1 MKRTTPDG
9 SINSSVNDPPSA
21 RSMADTFLKTL
32 VLTKELVRLYNDDSN
47 KLIYLLGNRHTFEP
61 DVFNHLLTI
70 LQTRITCILRIE
82 PLINYY
88 TQFNDELSKY
98 SLASDSSGS
107 VDPNEFLNVS
117 PNRSIQFE
125 SNGSLLITT
134 STMDPI
140 IQSSV
145 IPLKVIET
153 VPPEN
158 PTTNISTPVQITPS
172 KDISKTTSK
181 DISKTTSKD
190 TSKATSKNSST
201 ISAKTNSKTNSK
213 ITSTT
218 TMTTT
223 STTTATTPSTA
234 NSTANSTI
242 PSFDQWLTQTEAPT
256 DNKSTEPPTVGFDIE
271 TERPPSPPP
280 RKPFKLESPEDGE
293 IVDSSKPTQFFKPT
307 IPNSFPCGHLFKLDP
322 SHESSVQSIMY
333 RSILQHKKFGLNI
346 RKVNGITYVGCP
358 YKNCK
363 FLHYTNCN
371 KYNSVTNGKLWSE
384 ADEDAAYRMAREK
397 GYRVISHPK

>member
-190 TSKATSKNSST
+190 ISKTTSKDISKTTSKDISKTTSKDTSKATSKNSST

-213 ITSTT
+213 ITST
-218 TMTTT
+218 
-223 STTTATTPSTA
+223 
-234 NSTANSTI
+234 
-242 PSFDQWLTQTEAPT
+242 
-256 DNKSTEPPTVGFDIE
+256 
-271 TERPPSPPP
+271 
-280 RKPFKLESPEDGE
+280 
-293 IVDSSKPTQFFKPT
+293 
-307 IPNSFPCGHLFKLDP
+307 
-322 SHESSVQSIMY
+322 
-333 RSILQHKKFGLNI
+333 
-346 RKVNGITYVGCP
+346 
-358 YKNCK
+358 
-363 FLHYTNCN
+363 
-371 KYNSVTNGKLWSE
+371 
-384 ADEDAAYRMAREK
+384 
-397 GYRVISHPK
+397 